1 MKRFLLPLLAA
12 LLLAPATVKA
22 VPAPVSAPSTVASVT
37 PVDDLIKILNPII
50 NLTIKIEEVGEE
62 NITLDQT
69 SQLLELYG
77 KLQNLQKTQ
86 GNYRLTDTD
95 REELLNWVKTTTY
108 KMTGEKMTAADMAK
122 SREELQQ
129 YKTLNDLMN
138 DMNQNDVF

>member
-95 REELLNWVKTTTY
+95 REELLNWVKTTIY
-108 KMTGEKMTAADMAK
+108 KMTGEKMTDMAK